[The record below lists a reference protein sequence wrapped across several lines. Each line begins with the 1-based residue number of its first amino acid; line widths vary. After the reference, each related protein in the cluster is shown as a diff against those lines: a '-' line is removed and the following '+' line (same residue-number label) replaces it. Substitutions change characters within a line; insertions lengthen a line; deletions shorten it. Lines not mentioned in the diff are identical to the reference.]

1 MKRVWPRKSKG
12 YGRENG
18 AGQGRVVQSS
28 AGQGRVVQDSAVFS
42 ATETP
47 VTAMKVT
54 GIQVGWVRP
63 VSSLLGF
70 NAIQVLGASQEQ
82 LIACDRG

>member
-18 AGQGRVVQSS
+18 